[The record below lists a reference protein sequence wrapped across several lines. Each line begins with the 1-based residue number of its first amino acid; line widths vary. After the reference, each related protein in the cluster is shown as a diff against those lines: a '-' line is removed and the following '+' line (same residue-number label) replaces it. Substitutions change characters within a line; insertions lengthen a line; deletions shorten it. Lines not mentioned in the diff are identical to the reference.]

1 MSRVV
6 KRIGHRSMSLAWRSW
21 QEVVQ
26 QQREAELREQYDSQM
41 RSLQGDLEKA
51 GASVLS
57 RFTARWRNRTVAQTF
72 GKWLREIKFS
82 AHAAAQA
89 EQCAKLIV
97 VSLRR
102 MCHRRMFTALQSWTL
117 YMRSSQ
123 EKEASAV
130 RVREQVNLWC
140 FVCMKPSLVL
150 LLL

>member
-1 MSRVV
+1 
-6 KRIGHRSMSLAWRSW
+6 MSLALHSW
-21 QEVVQ
+21 QVVVRQ
-26 QQREAELREQYDSQM
+26 QCEAELREQYDSQM